1 MKDKIAQFIAGLLI
15 YFIFGVIMI
24 LIAGKPLSEQWG
36 FIAIWTIGMALVH
49 TFVMEPLRVKLT
61 KRRAAQQK
69 K

>member
-1 MKDKIAQFIAGLLI
+1 MKEKIAHFIAGLLI

-49 TFVMEPLRVKLT
+49 TFVMEPLRLKLT
-61 KRRAAQQK
+61 KRRADQQK

>member
-36 FIAIWTIGMALVH
+36 FITIWTIGMALVH